1 MKTLTI
7 KLTAVLQSWGN
18 EALYNYRTS
27 THLPTKSAIIGMLAA
42 ALGYERNDPR
52 IKALD
57 TLRFAVRVDQ
67 PGHSM
72 TDFHMVHYYKNAEKK
87 TGASAKV
94 TYRQYYADAI
104 YLVALTGQDNDME
117 KLEYALHHPVFP
129 LYFGRRANVPSG
141 VLKTKLYDT
150 DNPID
155 MLKKAVWEA
164 STRFQKQHEKY
175 HAEIISDAPVDATDT
190 RLVKDSYIAGKTNR
204 QFGYRPVVKTSVMLK
219 KPNVE
224 EPSFFDVV

>member
-27 THLPTKSAIIGMLAA
+27 AHLPTKSAIIGMLAA

-52 IKALD
+52 ITALN

-141 VLKTKLYDT
+141 VLKTKLYNI
-150 DNPID
+150 DNPIEA
-155 MLKKAVWEA
+155 LKVVPWEA
-164 STRFQKQHEKY
+164 STRFQNRHTEY
-175 HAEIISDAPVDATDT
+175 RAEIITDAPINTT
-190 RLVKDSYIAGKTNR
+190 NTTLVKDRYIAGKTNR
-204 QFGYRPVVKTSVMLK
+204 QFGYRPVVKTSVVLQAPQIEK
-219 KPNVE
+219 
-224 EPSFFDVV
+224 PSFFDVV

>member
-27 THLPTKSAIIGMLAA
+27 AHLPTKSAIIGMLAA

-52 IKALD
+52 ITALN

-67 PGHSM
+67 PGHSI
-72 TDFHMVHYYKNAEKK
+72 TDFHMVHYYKNPEKQ

-104 YLVALTGQDNDME
+104 YIVALTGQDTDME

-129 LYFGRRANVPSG
+129 LYFGRRANIPSG
-141 VLKTKLYDT
+141 VLKTKLYNI
-150 DNPID
+150 DNPIEA
-155 MLKKAVWEA
+155 LKVVPWEA
-164 STRFQKQHEKY
+164 PTRFQKQHEKY
-175 HAEIISDAPVDATDT
+175 HAEIISDAPADATDT
-190 RLVKDSYIAGKTNR
+190 TLVKDRYIAGKNNR
-204 QFGYRPVVKTSVMLK
+204 QFGYRPVVKTSVVLQA
-219 KPNVE
+219 PQIE